1 MFSWGYIEFKAHT
14 GHLGGDVQENWG
26 EKLFSN
32 WRWRSR
38 ECKER
43 AGRVTSRLGL
53 KAHISLIN
61 LFNEKI
67 IYFWI

>member
-32 WRWRSR
+32 
-38 ECKER
+38 
-43 AGRVTSRLGL
+43 
-53 KAHISLIN
+53 
-61 LFNEKI
+61 
-67 IYFWI
+67 